1 MMKYTLYLLIALAC
15 GTAACEAPQAPAG
28 SDSPI
33 IRIDSLLQSHM
44 AQLVKKGAVQK
55 TVEVGA
61 ETSETQSLSFTAKEW
76 KKELDFFLNAN
87 IHRKSWVDDIAID
100 STFEQ
105 EHLHITYRA
114 TDDRI
119 PVESCSILQT
129 IAGELIHLQIRI
141 RRATALSSL
150 ERDLI
155 YAFPDSI
162 HIENRESFVF
172 LSPHELTIHYE
183 WK

>member
-1 MMKYTLYLLIALAC
+1 VIV
-15 GTAACEAPQAPAG
+15 GQETA
-28 SDSPI
+28 
-33 IRIDSLLQSHM
+33 
-44 AQLVKKGAVQK
+44 
-55 TVEVGA
+55 
-61 ETSETQSLSFTAKEW
+61 ETQSLSFTAEEW
-76 KKELDFFLNAN
+76 KKELDFFINAN

-105 EHLHITYRA
+105 DQLHITYRA
-114 TDDRI
+114 TDERI
-119 PVESCSILQT
+119 PVESCEIVQNE
-129 IAGELIHLQIRI
+129 AGDLVYLQIRI
-141 RRATALSSL
+141 RRATTLSSL

-172 LSPHELTIHYE
+172 LSPHELTIHYD